1 MYYRQVNLPSQVCV
15 LKSHMLQ
22 MSSAWEECVPL
33 RQKSSSN
40 MEKYEEHQKG
50 VKLLECACETNV
62 SHIKQT
68 GCVVCILVLCCRA
81 IMPHLYSVPKYHYP
95 QSDKSNRTQLQPD
108 LQHTAK
114 VRFLEMKLHRE
125 TWCSS
130 IMQWNT

>member
-1 MYYRQVNLPSQVCV
+1 
-15 LKSHMLQ
+15 
-22 MSSAWEECVPL
+22 
-33 RQKSSSN
+33 

-95 QSDKSNRTQLQPD
+95 QSDKEQQNPASARSAAHSQS
-108 LQHTAK
+108 K
-114 VRFLEMKLHRE
+114 VSRDEAPQRDMV
-125 TWCSS
+125 
-130 IMQWNT
+130 